1 MKSTSPLLILAVA
14 CLSACASHPKIT
26 EVPSAAPVV
35 PDTVLDPANQQN
47 VRNSS
52 VVQTLSVG
60 PSQDPTNPN
69 IREDAHNI
77 ERVVEPES
85 WNLHPNVPTAINMGP
100 IVAINDPNRQTE
112 PMTPELIQKIQEENQ
127 LLKVTT
133 EQNDAMAAKI
143 AELQAILK
151 TKQMTEQENADLTA
165 RVLQLE
171 KAQKELE
178 DKLEQ
183 TKPVSNGT
191 PASKS

>member
-1 MKSTSPLLILAVA
+1 MKYTSPLLVLVAA
-14 CLSACASHPKIT
+14 CLSACASQKVA

-35 PDTVLDPANQQN
+35 ADTVLDPTNQEN

-60 PSQDPTNPN
+60 PTQDPTNPN

-100 IVAINDPNRQTE
+100 IVAINDPNRQAE
-112 PMTPELIQKIQEENQ
+112 PMTPELVQKIQQENQ
-127 LLKVTT
+127 LLKVTA

-143 AELQAILK
+143 AQLQDLLK
-151 TKQMTEQENADLTA
+151 TKQMTDQENTDLTA
-165 RVLQLE
+165 RVAQLE

-178 DKLEQ
+178 AKLEQ
-183 TKPVSNGT
+183 AKATPGV

>member
-1 MKSTSPLLILAVA
+1 MKYTSPLLVLVAA
-14 CLSACASHPKIT
+14 CLSACASQKVT

-35 PDTVLDPANQQN
+35 ADTVLDPTNQEN

-52 VVQTLSVG
+52 VIQTLSVG
-60 PSQDPTNPN
+60 PTQDPTNPN

-100 IVAINDPNRQTE
+100 IVAVNDPNRQAE
-112 PMTPELIQKIQEENQ
+112 PMTPELVQKIQQENQ
-127 LLKVTT
+127 LLKVTA
-133 EQNDAMAAKI
+133 EQNDAMAVKI
-143 AELQAILK
+143 AQLQDLLK
-151 TKQMTEQENADLTA
+151 TKQMTDQENADLTA
-165 RVLQLE
+165 RVAQLE

-178 DKLEQ
+178 AKLEQ
-183 TKPVSNGT
+183 AKATPGS

>member
-1 MKSTSPLLILAVA
+1 MKYTSPLLVLVAA
-14 CLSACASHPKIT
+14 CLSACASQKVT

-35 PDTVLDPANQQN
+35 ADTVLDPTNQEI

-52 VVQTLSVG
+52 VIQTLSVG
-60 PSQDPTNPN
+60 PTQDPTNPN

-100 IVAINDPNRQTE
+100 IVAVNDPNRQAE
-112 PMTPELIQKIQEENQ
+112 PMTPELVQKIQQENQ
-127 LLKVTT
+127 LLKVTA

-143 AELQAILK
+143 AELQALLK
-151 TKQMTEQENADLTA
+151 TKQMTDQENTDLTA
-165 RVLQLE
+165 RVAQLE

-178 DKLEQ
+178 AKLEQ
-183 TKPVSNGT
+183 ARATPGA

>member
-1 MKSTSPLLILAVA
+1 MKYTTPLLVLTAA
-14 CLSACASHPKIT
+14 CLSACASQKVT

-35 PDTVLDPANQQN
+35 ADTVLDPTNQEN

-60 PSQDPTNPN
+60 PTQDPTNPN

-100 IVAINDPNRQTE
+100 IVAINDPNRQAE
-112 PMTPELIQKIQEENQ
+112 PVTPELIQKIQQENQ
-127 LLKVTT
+127 LLKVTA

-143 AELQAILK
+143 AELQALLK
-151 TKQMTEQENADLTA
+151 TKQMTDQENADLTA
-165 RVLQLE
+165 RVAQLE

-178 DKLEQ
+178 AKLEQ
-183 TKPVSNGT
+183 AKSAPGI

>member
-1 MKSTSPLLILAVA
+1 MKYTSPLLVLVAA
-14 CLSACASHPKIT
+14 CLSACASQKVT

-35 PDTVLDPANQQN
+35 ADTVLDPTNQEN

-100 IVAINDPNRQTE
+100 IVAVTDPNRQAE
-112 PMTPELIQKIQEENQ
+112 PMTPELIQKIQQENQ
-127 LLKVTT
+127 LLKVSA

-143 AELQAILK
+143 AELQALLK
-151 TKQMTEQENADLTA
+151 TKQMTDQENADLTA
-165 RVLQLE
+165 RVAQLE

-178 DKLEQ
+178 AKLEQ
-183 TKPVSNGT
+183 AKAAPGV

>member
-1 MKSTSPLLILAVA
+1 MKSTSPLLVLVAA
-14 CLSACASHPKIT
+14 CLSACASQKVT

-35 PDTVLDPANQQN
+35 ADTVLDPTNQEN

-52 VVQTLSVG
+52 VIQTLSVG
-60 PSQDPTNPN
+60 PTQDPTNPN

-100 IVAINDPNRQTE
+100 IVAVNDPNRQAE
-112 PMTPELIQKIQEENQ
+112 PMTPELVQKIQQENQ
-127 LLKVTT
+127 LLKVTA

-143 AELQAILK
+143 AELQALLK
-151 TKQMTEQENADLTA
+151 TKQMTDQENSDLTA
-165 RVLQLE
+165 RVAQLE

-178 DKLEQ
+178 AKLEQ
-183 TKPVSNGT
+183 ARATPGA

>member
-1 MKSTSPLLILAVA
+1 MKSPSLLLLLVAA
-14 CLSACASHPKIT
+14 CLSACASQRVT

-35 PDTVLDPANQQN
+35 ADTVLDPTNQEN

-52 VVQTLSVG
+52 VIQTLSVG
-60 PSQDPTNPN
+60 PTQDPTNPN

-77 ERVVEPES
+77 ERVVESES

-100 IVAINDPNRQTE
+100 IVAINDPNRQAE
-112 PMTPELIQKIQEENQ
+112 PVTPELIQKIQQENQ
-127 LLKVTT
+127 LLKVTA

-143 AELQAILK
+143 AELQALLK
-151 TKQMTEQENADLTA
+151 TKQMTDQDNADLTA
-165 RVLQLE
+165 RVAQLE

-178 DKLEQ
+178 AKLEQ
-183 TKPVSNGT
+183 AKANPGA

>member
-1 MKSTSPLLILAVA
+1 MKYTSPLLILLTA
-14 CLSACASHPKIT
+14 CLSACASQKVT

-35 PDTVLDPANQQN
+35 ADTVLDPTNQEN

-52 VVQTLSVG
+52 VIQTLSVG
-60 PSQDPTNPN
+60 PTQDPTNPN

-100 IVAINDPNRQTE
+100 IVAVNDPNRQAE
-112 PMTPELIQKIQEENQ
+112 PMTPELVQKIQQENQ
-127 LLKVTT
+127 LLKVTA

-143 AELQAILK
+143 AELQALLK
-151 TKQMTEQENADLTA
+151 TKQMTDQVNTDLTA
-165 RVLQLE
+165 RVAQLE

-178 DKLEQ
+178 AKLEQ
-183 TKPVSNGT
+183 AKATPGA

>member
-1 MKSTSPLLILAVA
+1 MKSTSPLLVLAAA
-14 CLSACASHPKIT
+14 CLSACASQKVT
-26 EVPSAAPVV
+26 DVPSAAPVV
-35 PDTVLDPANQQN
+35 ADTVLDPTNHEN

-52 VVQTLSVG
+52 VIQTLSVG
-60 PSQDPTNPN
+60 PTQDPTNPN

-100 IVAINDPNRQTE
+100 IVAVNDPNRQAE
-112 PMTPELIQKIQEENQ
+112 PMTPELVQKIQQENQ
-127 LLKVTT
+127 LLKVTA

-143 AELQAILK
+143 AELQALLK
-151 TKQMTEQENADLTA
+151 SKQMTDQDNADLTA
-165 RVLQLE
+165 RVAQLE

-178 DKLEQ
+178 AKLEQ
-183 TKPVSNGT
+183 AKAKPGA

>member
-1 MKSTSPLLILAVA
+1 MKSTSPLLVLVVA
-14 CLSACASHPKIT
+14 CLSACASQKVT
-26 EVPSAAPVV
+26 DVPSAAPVV
-35 PDTVLDPANQQN
+35 ADTVLDPTNQEN

-52 VVQTLSVG
+52 VIQTLSVG

-100 IVAINDPNRQTE
+100 IVAINDPNRQSE
-112 PMTPELIQKIQEENQ
+112 PLTPELVQKIQEENQ

-133 EQNDAMAAKI
+133 EQNDVMAKKI
-143 AELQAILK
+143 AELQGLLK
-151 TKQMTEQENADLTA
+151 TKQMTEQENADLMA
-165 RVLQLE
+165 RVVQLE
-171 KAQKELE
+171 KAQKELK

-183 TKPVSNGT
+183 TKPVSNGI

>member
-1 MKSTSPLLILAVA
+1 MKYTSPLLVLVAA
-14 CLSACASHPKIT
+14 CLSACASQKVT

-35 PDTVLDPANQQN
+35 ADTVLDPTNQQN

-52 VVQTLSVG
+52 VIQTLSVG
-60 PSQDPTNPN
+60 PTQDPTNPN

-100 IVAINDPNRQTE
+100 IVAVNDPNRQAE
-112 PMTPELIQKIQEENQ
+112 PMTPELVQKIQQENQ
-127 LLKVTT
+127 LLKVTS

-143 AELQAILK
+143 AELQALLK
-151 TKQMTEQENADLTA
+151 TKQMTDQDNANLTA
-165 RVLQLE
+165 RVAQLE

-178 DKLEQ
+178 AKLEQ
-183 TKPVSNGT
+183 AKATPGA

>member
-1 MKSTSPLLILAVA
+1 MKSTTPLLVLVAA
-14 CLSACASHPKIT
+14 CLSACASQKVT

-35 PDTVLDPANQQN
+35 ADTVLDPTNQEN

-60 PSQDPTNPN
+60 PTQDPTNPN

-100 IVAINDPNRQTE
+100 IVAVTDPNRQAE
-112 PMTPELIQKIQEENQ
+112 PMTPELIQKIQQENQ
-127 LLKVTT
+127 LLKVSA

-143 AELQAILK
+143 AELQALLK
-151 TKQMTEQENADLTA
+151 TKQMTDQENADLTA
-165 RVLQLE
+165 RVAQLE

-178 DKLEQ
+178 AKLEQ
-183 TKPVSNGT
+183 AKATSGA

>member
-1 MKSTSPLLILAVA
+1 MKSTSPLLILVAA
-14 CLSACASHPKIT
+14 CLSACASQKVT
-26 EVPSAAPVV
+26 DVPSAAPVV
-35 PDTVLDPANQQN
+35 ADTVLDPTNQEN

-52 VVQTLSVG
+52 VIQTLSVG
-60 PSQDPTNPN
+60 PTQDPTNPN

-100 IVAINDPNRQTE
+100 IVAVNDPNRQAE
-112 PMTPELIQKIQEENQ
+112 PMTPELVQKIQQENQ
-127 LLKVTT
+127 LLKVTA

-143 AELQAILK
+143 AELQALLK
-151 TKQMTEQENADLTA
+151 SKQMTDQDNADLTA
-165 RVLQLE
+165 RVAQLE

-178 DKLEQ
+178 AKLEQ
-183 TKPVSNGT
+183 AKAKPGA

>member
-1 MKSTSPLLILAVA
+1 MKYTSPLLVLVAA
-14 CLSACASHPKIT
+14 CLSACASQRVT

-35 PDTVLDPANQQN
+35 ADTVLDPTNQEN

-60 PSQDPTNPN
+60 PTQDPTNPN

-100 IVAINDPNRQTE
+100 IVAVTDPNRQAE
-112 PMTPELIQKIQEENQ
+112 PMTPELVQKIQQENQ
-127 LLKVTT
+127 LLKVTA
-133 EQNDAMAAKI
+133 EQNDAMAVKI
-143 AELQAILK
+143 AQLQDLLK
-151 TKQMTEQENADLTA
+151 TKQMTDQENADLTA
-165 RVLQLE
+165 RVAQLE

-178 DKLEQ
+178 VKLEQ
-183 TKPVSNGT
+183 AKATPGA
-191 PASKS
+191 PASKL

>member
-1 MKSTSPLLILAVA
+1 MKSPSLLLLLVAA
-14 CLSACASHPKIT
+14 CLSACASQKVT
-26 EVPSAAPVV
+26 DVPSAAPVV
-35 PDTVLDPANQQN
+35 ADTVLDPTNQEN

-60 PSQDPTNPN
+60 PTQDPTNPN

-100 IVAINDPNRQTE
+100 IVAVTDPNRQAE
-112 PMTPELIQKIQEENQ
+112 PMTPELVQKIQQENQ
-127 LLKVTT
+127 LLKVTA
-133 EQNDAMAAKI
+133 EQNDAMAVKI
-143 AELQAILK
+143 AQLQDLLK
-151 TKQMTEQENADLTA
+151 TKQMTDQENADLTA
-165 RVLQLE
+165 RVAQLE

-178 DKLEQ
+178 AKLEQ
-183 TKPVSNGT
+183 AKATPGA

>member
-1 MKSTSPLLILAVA
+1 MKSTSLLLLLVAA
-14 CLSACASHPKIT
+14 CLSACASQKVT
-26 EVPSAAPVV
+26 DVPSAAPVV
-35 PDTVLDPANQQN
+35 ADTVLDPTNQEN

-100 IVAINDPNRQTE
+100 IVAVNDPNRQAE
-112 PMTPELIQKIQEENQ
+112 PMTPELVQKIQQENQ
-127 LLKVTT
+127 LLKVTA

-143 AELQAILK
+143 AELQALLK
-151 TKQMTEQENADLTA
+151 TKQMTDQENADLTA
-165 RVLQLE
+165 RVAQLE

-178 DKLEQ
+178 AKLEQ
-183 TKPVSNGT
+183 AKATPGV

>member
-1 MKSTSPLLILAVA
+1 MKSPSLLLLLVAA
-14 CLSACASHPKIT
+14 CLSACASQKVT
-26 EVPSAAPVV
+26 DVPSAAPVV
-35 PDTVLDPANQQN
+35 ADTVLDPTNQEN

-52 VVQTLSVG
+52 VIQTLSVG

-100 IVAINDPNRQTE
+100 IVAVTDPNRQAE
-112 PMTPELIQKIQEENQ
+112 PMTPELIQKIQQENQ
-127 LLKVTT
+127 LLKVSA

-143 AELQAILK
+143 AELQALLK
-151 TKQMTEQENADLTA
+151 TKQMTDQDNADLTA
-165 RVLQLE
+165 RVAQLE

-178 DKLEQ
+178 AKLEQ
-183 TKPVSNGT
+183 AKATPGT

>member
-1 MKSTSPLLILAVA
+1 MKSPSLLFLIVAA
-14 CLSACASHPKIT
+14 CLSACASQKVT
-26 EVPSAAPVV
+26 DVPSAAPVV
-35 PDTVLDPANQQN
+35 ADTVLDPTNQEN

-52 VVQTLSVG
+52 VIQTLSVG
-60 PSQDPTNPN
+60 PTQDPTNPN

-100 IVAINDPNRQTE
+100 IVAVTDPNRQAE
-112 PMTPELIQKIQEENQ
+112 PMTPELIQKIQQENQ
-127 LLKVTT
+127 LLKVTA

-143 AELQAILK
+143 AELQALLK
-151 TKQMTEQENADLTA
+151 SKQMTDQDNADLTA
-165 RVLQLE
+165 RVAQLE

-178 DKLEQ
+178 AKLEQ
-183 TKPVSNGT
+183 AKVKLGA

>member
-1 MKSTSPLLILAVA
+1 MKYTSPLLVLVAA
-14 CLSACASHPKIT
+14 CLSACASQKVT

-35 PDTVLDPANQQN
+35 ADTVLDPTNQEN

-52 VVQTLSVG
+52 VIQTLSVG
-60 PSQDPTNPN
+60 PTQDPTNPN

-100 IVAINDPNRQTE
+100 IVAVTDPNRQAE
-112 PMTPELIQKIQEENQ
+112 PMTPELIQKIQQENQ
-127 LLKVTT
+127 LLKVTA

-143 AELQAILK
+143 AELQALLK
-151 TKQMTEQENADLTA
+151 TKQMTDQENSDLTA
-165 RVLQLE
+165 RVAQLE

-178 DKLEQ
+178 AKLEQ
-183 TKPVSNGT
+183 ARATRGA

>member
-1 MKSTSPLLILAVA
+1 MKSTSPLLVLVAA
-14 CLSACASHPKIT
+14 CLSACASQKVT

-35 PDTVLDPANQQN
+35 ADTVLDPTNQEN

-52 VVQTLSVG
+52 VVLTLSVG

-100 IVAINDPNRQTE
+100 IVAVNDPNRQAE
-112 PMTPELIQKIQEENQ
+112 PMTPELVQKIQQENQ
-127 LLKVTT
+127 LLKVTS

-143 AELQAILK
+143 AELQALLK
-151 TKQMTEQENADLTA
+151 TKQMTDQDNADLTA
-165 RVLQLE
+165 RVAQLE

-178 DKLEQ
+178 AKLEQ
-183 TKPVSNGT
+183 AKAT
-191 PASKS
+191 PGAPTSKS

>member
-1 MKSTSPLLILAVA
+1 MKSTSPLLVLVAA
-14 CLSACASHPKIT
+14 CLSACASQKVT

-35 PDTVLDPANQQN
+35 ADTVLDPTDQEN

-60 PSQDPTNPN
+60 PTQDPTNPN

-100 IVAINDPNRQTE
+100 IVAVTDPNRQAE
-112 PMTPELIQKIQEENQ
+112 PMTPELIQKIQQENQ
-127 LLKVTT
+127 LLKVSA

-143 AELQAILK
+143 AELQALLK
-151 TKQMTEQENADLTA
+151 TKQMTDQDNADLTA
-165 RVLQLE
+165 RVAQLE

-178 DKLEQ
+178 AKLEQ
-183 TKPVSNGT
+183 AKATPGV

>member
-1 MKSTSPLLILAVA
+1 MKSPSLLFLIVAA
-14 CLSACASHPKIT
+14 CLSACASQKVT
-26 EVPSAAPVV
+26 DVPSAAPVV
-35 PDTVLDPANQQN
+35 ADTVLDPTNQEN

-52 VVQTLSVG
+52 VIQTLSVG
-60 PSQDPTNPN
+60 PTQDPTNPN

-100 IVAINDPNRQTE
+100 IVAVNDPNRQAE
-112 PMTPELIQKIQEENQ
+112 PMTPELVQKIQQENQ
-127 LLKVTT
+127 LLKVTA

-143 AELQAILK
+143 AELQALLK
-151 TKQMTEQENADLTA
+151 TKQMTDQENADLTA
-165 RVLQLE
+165 RVAQLE

-178 DKLEQ
+178 AKLEQ
-183 TKPVSNGT
+183 AKAKPGA

>member
-1 MKSTSPLLILAVA
+1 MKYTSPLLVLVAA
-14 CLSACASHPKIT
+14 CLSACASQKVT

-35 PDTVLDPANQQN
+35 ADTVLDPTNQEN

-60 PSQDPTNPN
+60 PTQDPTNPN

-100 IVAINDPNRQTE
+100 IVAINDPNRQAE
-112 PMTPELIQKIQEENQ
+112 PMTPELVQKIQQENQ
-127 LLKVTT
+127 LLKVTA

-143 AELQAILK
+143 AELQAFLK
-151 TKQMTEQENADLTA
+151 TKQMTDQDNANLTA
-165 RVLQLE
+165 RVAQLE

-178 DKLEQ
+178 AKLEQ
-183 TKPVSNGT
+183 AKATPGV

>member
-1 MKSTSPLLILAVA
+1 MKSTSPLLVLAAA
-14 CLSACASHPKIT
+14 CLSACASQKVT

-35 PDTVLDPANQQN
+35 ADTVLDPTNQEN

-52 VVQTLSVG
+52 VIQTLSVG

-100 IVAINDPNRQTE
+100 IVAINDPNRQAE
-112 PMTPELIQKIQEENQ
+112 PMTPELVQKIQQENQ
-127 LLKVTT
+127 LLKVTA

-143 AELQAILK
+143 AELQALLK
-151 TKQMTEQENADLTA
+151 PKQMTEQDNADLTA
-165 RVLQLE
+165 RVAQLE

-178 DKLEQ
+178 AKLEQ
-183 TKPVSNGT
+183 AKATPGA

>member
-1 MKSTSPLLILAVA
+1 MKYTSPLLVLVAA
-14 CLSACASHPKIT
+14 CLSACASQKVT

-35 PDTVLDPANQQN
+35 AGTVLDPTNQEN

-100 IVAINDPNRQTE
+100 IVAINDPNRQAE
-112 PMTPELIQKIQEENQ
+112 PMTPELVQKIQQENQ
-127 LLKVTT
+127 LLKVTS
-133 EQNDAMAAKI
+133 EQNDAMAVKI
-143 AELQAILK
+143 AQLQDLLK
-151 TKQMTEQENADLTA
+151 TKQMTDQENADLTA
-165 RVLQLE
+165 RVAQLE

-178 DKLEQ
+178 AKLEQ
-183 TKPVSNGT
+183 AKATPGV

>member
-1 MKSTSPLLILAVA
+1 MKYTSPLLVLVAA
-14 CLSACASHPKIT
+14 CLSACASQKVT

-35 PDTVLDPANQQN
+35 ADTVLDPTNQEN

-60 PSQDPTNPN
+60 PTQDPTNPN

-100 IVAINDPNRQTE
+100 IVAINDPNRQAE
-112 PMTPELIQKIQEENQ
+112 PMTPELVQKIQQENQ
-127 LLKVTT
+127 LLKVTS
-133 EQNDAMAAKI
+133 EQNDAMAVKI
-143 AELQAILK
+143 AQLQDLLK
-151 TKQMTEQENADLTA
+151 TKQMTDQENADLTA
-165 RVLQLE
+165 RVAQLE

-178 DKLEQ
+178 AKLEQ
-183 TKPVSNGT
+183 AKATPGT

>member
-1 MKSTSPLLILAVA
+1 MKSTSLLLLLVAA
-14 CLSACASHPKIT
+14 CLSACASQKVT
-26 EVPSAAPVV
+26 DVPSAAPVV
-35 PDTVLDPANQQN
+35 ADTVLDPTNHEN

-52 VVQTLSVG
+52 VIQTLSVG

-100 IVAINDPNRQTE
+100 IVAVTDPNRQAE
-112 PMTPELIQKIQEENQ
+112 PMTPELIQKIQQENQ
-127 LLKVTT
+127 LLKVSA

-143 AELQAILK
+143 AELQALLK
-151 TKQMTEQENADLTA
+151 TKQMTEQDNADLTA
-165 RVLQLE
+165 RVAQLE

-178 DKLEQ
+178 AKLEQ
-183 TKPVSNGT
+183 AKATPGA

>member
-1 MKSTSPLLILAVA
+1 MKYTSPLLVLVAA
-14 CLSACASHPKIT
+14 CLSACASQKVT

-35 PDTVLDPANQQN
+35 ADTVLDPTNQEN

-52 VVQTLSVG
+52 VIQTLSVG

-100 IVAINDPNRQTE
+100 IVAVNDPNRQAE
-112 PMTPELIQKIQEENQ
+112 PMTPELVQKIQQENQ
-127 LLKVTT
+127 LLKVSA

-143 AELQAILK
+143 AELQALLK
-151 TKQMTEQENADLTA
+151 TKQMTEQDNADLTA
-165 RVLQLE
+165 RVAQLE

-178 DKLEQ
+178 AKLEQ
-183 TKPVSNGT
+183 AKATPGV

>member
-1 MKSTSPLLILAVA
+1 MKYTSPLLVLAAA
-14 CLSACASHPKIT
+14 CLSACASQKVT

-35 PDTVLDPANQQN
+35 ADTVLDPTNQEN

-100 IVAINDPNRQTE
+100 IVAVTDPNRQAE
-112 PMTPELIQKIQEENQ
+112 PMTPELVQKIQQENQ
-127 LLKVTT
+127 LLKVTA

-143 AELQAILK
+143 AELQALLK
-151 TKQMTEQENADLTA
+151 TKQMTDQENADLTA
-165 RVLQLE
+165 RVAQLE

-178 DKLEQ
+178 AKLEQ
-183 TKPVSNGT
+183 AKATPGV